1 MLQKQEET
9 TEKNEKNKEQKEK
22 KNEKKKK
29 EGEMPKGEFEN
40 EEYYIM
46 RKYGS
51 VASSLNLFK
60 NDQLCSKPGEKYNI
74 KMNRLAVGR
83 LARAQQA

>member
-1 MLQKQEET
+1 MMLQKQEET
-9 TEKNEKNKEQKEK
+9 TEKNEKDKEQKE

-60 NDQLCSKPGEKYNI
+60 NDQLCSKPGEEYI
-74 KMNRLAVGR
+74 A
-83 LARAQQA
+83 